1 MVGSVT
7 VVLFVCYS
15 SGSCTHT
22 QLVTGAL
29 EKLWWAVSWLCCL
42 YVIVQDHV
50 HTHNLSLVLW
60 RSCDGQC
67 HGCVVCMS

>member
-1 MVGSVT
+1 MGSVT

-29 EKLWWAVSWLCCL
+29 EKLWWAVDLGNNWLITRVDITNRSDYEGNMFKCIVESVLNQL
-42 YVIVQDHV
+42 YKFQ
-50 HTHNLSLVLW
+50 
-60 RSCDGQC
+60 
-67 HGCVVCMS
+67 